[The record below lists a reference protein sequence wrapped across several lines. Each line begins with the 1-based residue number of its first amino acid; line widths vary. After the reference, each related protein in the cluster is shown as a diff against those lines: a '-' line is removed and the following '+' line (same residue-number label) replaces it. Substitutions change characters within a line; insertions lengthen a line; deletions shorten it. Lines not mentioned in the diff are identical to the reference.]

1 MKFDIDGF
9 KNREFC
15 VNCQT
20 ENEAKEFLSLLHHC
34 GLTWA
39 GGYSLLRETNWDR
52 YQEDTYYI
60 MNRIWAK
67 SNQVCYGSIDR
78 MFKKD
83 TNFPIISFSE
93 VVYKKVEIDSTE
105 LFSILGV

>member
-9 KNREFC
+9 KNRKFC
-15 VNCQT
+15 VNCKT
-20 ENEAKEFLSLLHHC
+20 ENEAKEFLSILHHS
-34 GLTWA
+34 GFTWA
-39 GGYSLLRETNWDR
+39 GGDSLLRETNWDC

-60 MNRIWAK
+60 INRMRVK
-67 SNQVCYGSIDR
+67 SNQICYGSIVR
-78 MFKKD
+78 MFKD

>member
-20 ENEAKEFLSLLHHC
+20 ENEAKEFLSILHHS
-34 GLTWA
+34 GFTWA
-39 GGYSLLRETNWDR
+39 GGTSLLRETNWDR
-52 YQEDTYYI
+52 YQEDTYYMI
-60 MNRIWAK
+60 NRIWAK
-67 SNQVCYGSIDR
+67 SNQICFGSIVR
-78 MFKKD
+78 MSV
-83 TNFPIISFSE
+83 TVNFPIIPFSE
-93 VVYKKVEIDSTE
+93 VVYKKAEIDSTE